1 MQTRQ
6 RPSRLPGTADSRPSL
21 APGPSGESFALAT
34 AAAVLLIALIVGL
47 VLFGGWVA
55 FGVALALMVVG
66 VVAPA
71 RYVERISL
79 TRRAAGQVRAAPSM
93 AAREALYLEDESHD
107 ELSADDVP
115 LDSPVHRDVARAAR
129 DEGHGEG

>member
-1 MQTRQ
+1 M
-6 RPSRLPGTADSRPSL
+6 
-21 APGPSGESFALAT
+21 
-34 AAAVLLIALIVGL
+34 LIALIVGL
-47 VLFGGWVA
+47 VLFGGWAA
-55 FGVALALMVVG
+55 FGVALALMVAG
-66 VVAPA
+66 VVALA

-79 TRRAAGQVRAAPSM
+79 TRSAGEQMRAASSL

-129 DEGHGEG
+129 QESHEER